1 MIRKAVRSP
10 LQIAAD
16 RESYGLLRPCTNGPW
31 LDTGAEAVAGSAGAV
46 SFYRRDGHLLRVA
59 CEVNALPAA

>member
-16 RESYGLLRPCTNGPW
+16 RESYGLLRPCTNGPLARYW
-31 LDTGAEAVAGSAGAV
+31 
-46 SFYRRDGHLLRVA
+46 H
-59 CEVNALPAA
+59 